1 MFNFCACTYIKQ
13 ISSHLKQGPR
23 ALPYAPP
30 VNRCLL
36 TGSVNICSRTKR
48 SKHLIQLADIMQQ
61 SAVHLAY
68 AVNTTTVSWIGKSS
82 VKEVMSLVMRK
93 CVDGTKPGDF
103 ARIEHELQ
111 VNPLL
116 TQYSVQEE
124 YASRYSCKL
133 KHKQEYNLK
142 HKQELQGKKAYCFVV
157 SRHSGIAAT
166 VRDIADI

>member
-1 MFNFCACTYIKQ
+1 
-13 ISSHLKQGPR
+13 
-23 ALPYAPP
+23 
-30 VNRCLL
+30 
-36 TGSVNICSRTKR
+36 
-48 SKHLIQLADIMQQ
+48 MQQ

-103 ARIEHELQ
+103 TRIEHELQ

-116 TQYSVQEE
+116 TSTVYKKYRVCF
-124 YASRYSCKL
+124 YASRHSSKL

-166 VRDIADI
+166 VRVIADI